1 MSHLTKNQPVLVD
14 RAEGDA
20 LDLREIAAGYV
31 DEAFA
36 SARHDGLDED
46 AVAHAALTRAL
57 AELVA
62 MYGEDATAIFAES
75 LSEKV
80 RNGVYSET
88 LRH

>member
-1 MSHLTKNQPVLVD
+1 MSHLTKNPPLLVD
-14 RAEGDA
+14 RSEGDA
-20 LDLREIAAGYV
+20 HDLREIAAGYL

-36 SARHDGLDED
+36 CARHDGLDDD
-46 AVAHAALTRAL
+46 ALAHAALTRAL

-62 MYGEDATAIFAES
+62 MYGEEATAIFAET